1 MILNTSIGTT
11 NTTILTATSDTAV
24 VSIFFYNSG
33 IANTLLTCYAY
44 PQGSS
49 AGDGTTIFQ
58 VSISPKNTFIWSSDE
73 KLLLQSG
80 AVISAMASDVGI
92 AATINYMEM

>member
-1 MILNTSIGTT
+1 MIKNSTIGTT
-11 NTTILTATSDTAV
+11 ETAILAATADTAV

-33 IANTLLTCYAY
+33 IANVLLTCYAY
-44 PQGSS
+44 PQGST

-58 VSISPKNTFIWSSDE
+58 VSIPPKDTFIWSSDE
-73 KLLLQSG
+73 KLLLQTN
-80 AVISAMASDVGI
+80 AVISAMASSAGI

>member
-1 MILNTSIGTT
+1 MIQNISIGTT
-11 NTTILTATSDTAV
+11 NTTILTATNETAV

-44 PQGSS
+44 PSGNT
-49 AGDGTTIFQ
+49 AGDGNAIFQ
-58 VSISPKNTFIWSSDE
+58 VSVSPKDTFIWSSDE

-80 AVISAMASDVGI
+80 AIISATASNAGI
-92 AATINYMEM
+92 TATINYMEM